1 MCCHFV
7 FIVRVSLTADV
18 SGSNK
23 PSAADEH
30 KPVNEV
36 HPEAKGNVDDPADEE
51 LTSTSAVL
59 ENIPESVNQ
68 EFIEMLVENV
78 IKDLSS
84 TTASN
89 FSLEIILDGSFG
101 VVTFQNG
108 KGTHSIYNFKSSMF
122 LFYFILRT
130 IQVNF
135 CPKCPL
141 LLLFHR

>member
-1 MCCHFV
+1 MCRHFLM
-7 FIVRVSLTADV
+7 IVHVSLTADV

-36 HPEAKGNVDDPADEE
+36 HPEAKGNVNDAADEE

-68 EFIEMLVENV
+68 EFMEMLVENV
-78 IKDLSS
+78 VKDLSS
-84 TTASN
+84 TTASS
-89 FSLEIILDGSFG
+89 FSLELIPDGSCG

-108 KGTHSIYNFKSSMF
+108 KGSHSIYNFKSSMF
-122 LFYFILRT
+122 ILFYFE
-130 IQVNF
+130 NNSG
-135 CPKCPL
+135 
-141 LLLFHR
+141 